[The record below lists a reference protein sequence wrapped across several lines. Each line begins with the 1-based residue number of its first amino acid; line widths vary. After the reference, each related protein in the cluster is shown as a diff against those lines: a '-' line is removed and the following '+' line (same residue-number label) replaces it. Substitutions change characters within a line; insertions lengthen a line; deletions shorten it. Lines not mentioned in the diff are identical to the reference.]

1 MGGDDGICLAQPS
14 ISAPET
20 RKACLAKSLRLTCII
35 DQGSRNFHSYLIA
48 KRTINGGMVTK
59 AMDSY
64 WFRKS
69 LEIEAVANALR
80 RLLRWRRIYATA
92 TRKLLVGEKS
102 LLNSSTASARTLRI
116 PR

>member
-48 KRTINGGMVTK
+48 KRTISGGMVTK
-59 AMDSY
+59 AMDFAPVLEKPANKGSCE
-64 WFRKS
+64 RLTS
-69 LEIEAVANALR
+69 LAPLEKNIRHGNAE
-80 RLLRWRRIYATA
+80 A
-92 TRKLLVGEKS
+92 TRW
-102 LLNSSTASARTLRI
+102 
-116 PR
+116 